1 MSSETTRLSSV
12 AGTVEDAY
20 AGAFAALAE
29 AGLGPA
35 DVVHVVEYATNAA
48 LDSYERV
55 ESARTAALGGH
66 QAPVATVGVEGLP
79 QEGAELS
86 VELTAFPGG
95 GQLVQAHP
103 DEGFHRG
110 TLRVADDIVYLPSI
124 HPHDGT
130 SIVFADDF
138 REQYR
143 YCLER
148 AGELL
153 KAAGLG
159 LDALVQTTDYTAQ
172 ATRSQYPRCGRPR
185 KELLGGTGTDGR
197 PVHPGAAGIV
207 IDQAVVPGAMVSLD
221 AIASAAP
228 FRAVNPGWQRYRT
241 LTYKPG
247 LATGRTL
254 FMSGFGALEPATQ
267 KAIFEGDLAAQAEY
281 TYAAIAAVLREA
293 GLGEDL
299 PYGCVPRLVEYIT
312 PDAVARYDEIA
323 EIRRKYFGD
332 TPALTSVVCSAL
344 LRPEFLIEVVP
355 TAVFPS

>member
-1 MSSETTRLSSV
+1 MSSETTRLSAV

-20 AGAFAALAE
+20 AGALDALAG
-29 AGLGPA
+29 AGLGPS
-35 DVVHVVEYATNAA
+35 DVVHVVEYAAKAA

-55 ESARTAALGGH
+55 ENARGKALDGH
-66 QAPVATVGVEGLP
+66 RAPVATVGVEGLP
-79 QEGAELS
+79 QEDAELS

-95 GQLVQAHP
+95 GRLVQAHP
-103 DEGFHRG
+103 DSGFHRG
-110 TLRVADDIVYLPSI
+110 TIRVADDIVYLPSI

-143 YCLER
+143 YCLEK

-153 KAAGLG
+153 KAAGVG
-159 LDALVQTTDYTAQ
+159 LDALVQTTDYTAR

-185 KELLGGTGTDGR
+185 KELLGGTGPDGR

-221 AIASAAP
+221 AIASTVP
-228 FRAVNPGWQRYRT
+228 FRAVNPGWKRYET

-247 LATGRTL
+247 LATDRTM
-254 FMSGFGALEPATQ
+254 FMSGFGSLEPATQ
-267 KAIFEGDLAAQAEY
+267 KAIFDDDLLAQAEY
-281 TYAAIAAVLREA
+281 TYASIAAVLREA
-293 GLGEDL
+293 GLGETL
-299 PYGCVPRLVEYIT
+299 PYGCVTRLVEYIT
-312 PDAVARYDEIA
+312 PDAVSRYDEVT